1 VLNSQTRCTVQL
13 ASRWPKQAF
22 AHTGCLNRSGQC
34 CAFSM
39 PVGLVVKWFSGLSF
53 CGGRALPGQAGRCQQ
68 AACVAGAGD
77 LRCASA
83 CAGPDCRRGVW
94 GVGAVIP
101 SACIAS
107 PLLTEVFSPYAAHG
121 RVHGQLPAPLCL
133 QCSLRASARPPDNF
147 DMDFQAGHC
156 WLPGCLPGRLAICTS
171 SLRAGQ
177 VVRQG
182 HTPAPTVDLP
192 GRRLRGA
199 PVGQSSAHQAGCR
212 YMRPSQET

>member
-1 VLNSQTRCTVQL
+1 MNSQTRCTVQL

-39 PVGLVVKWFSGLSF
+39 LVGLVVKWFSGLSF
-53 CGGRALPGQAGRCQQ
+53 CGGRDPAGRCQK

-83 CAGPDCRRGVW
+83 CAGSDCRRGVW

-107 PLLTEVFSPYAAHG
+107 PLLTEVFSPYAASEISRRCSWPCSRPVAG
-121 RVHGQLPAPLCL
+121 TLVPAMFIRPPAGQLL
-133 QCSLRASARPPDNF
+133 
-147 DMDFQAGHC
+147 GHG
-156 WLPGCLPGRLAICTS
+156 PPGRPLLAACQVGWPFAPPACEPVRWS
-171 SLRAGQ
+171 GAHAG
-177 VVRQG
+177 
-182 HTPAPTVDLP
+182 TY
-192 GRRLRGA
+192 
-199 PVGQSSAHQAGCR
+199 C
-212 YMRPSQET
+212 